1 MFAFQ
6 IIVFMIKLIFEIPH
20 TKYSLF
26 YLLHKKVTC
35 HREIME
41 RYYKEYY
48 SCEPSSD
55 YDDDTDDDDQ
65 FIVVDT
71 NNNSVDNGTISST

>member
-1 MFAFQ
+1 
-6 IIVFMIKLIFEIPH
+6 
-20 TKYSLF
+20 
-26 YLLHKKVTC
+26 
-35 HREIME
+35 ME

-65 FIVVDT
+65 YIVVDT